1 MMFSNCRSQ
10 DSNNQ
15 NRHLVDLCMVT
26 ECSEPQVCQR
36 LCGPQWNSG
45 KVQGQW
51 TDTWDSGK

>member
-26 ECSEPQVCQR
+26 ECSEPQVRQR
-36 LCGPQWNSG
+36 LCGPKRPHPWD
-45 KVQGQW
+45 QGHK
-51 TDTWDSGK
+51 DTWDSGK